1 MIYSFETFISI
12 FVQEIEGKM
21 YRESIVSLGN
31 SDLVI
36 NVRGKEYYIECKKY
50 YSPRKFE
57 KGKNQLAYY
66 ARKAGLAQ
74 GVYIVF
80 IRDNLHPDL
89 LNNQVQN
96 IDGVEIRTYLIRYD
110 EEKDL

>member
-12 FVQEIEGKM
+12 FVQELEGKI

-31 SDLVI
+31 SDMVI
-36 NVRGKEYYIECKKY
+36 HAEGREYFIEVKKY

-57 KGKNQLAYY
+57 KGKKQLAYY
-66 ARKAGLAQ
+66 VKRAGLQQ

-80 IRDNLHPDL
+80 LRNNLYEDLPDNSSEIID
-89 LNNQVQN
+89 N
-96 IDGVEIRTYLIRYD
+96 IIIKTYIIRYD
-110 EEKDL
+110 EEKDF